1 MNKNEENNYKEYAKE
16 TTPDLWNRID
26 SNLPEGMYTKDSSL
40 EENNTKEKDNAQ
52 TNETIET
59 TSSKKGKIIKF
70 PTRKIY
76 TFAGL
81 IAACLFIVCIPL
93 IINSTKNRVSKENA
107 TFNTV
112 NKDSIDSNNIM
123 SNENAITDN
132 SIADNNND
140 NNKNNASNETE
151 NSIPGITNDNAD
163 NEQTNKDNTYNK
175 EDDNMHPIITLKVT
189 KHHTTD
195 IGLVYE
201 CVIISTSSKSIKPKD
216 TVFVTLR
223 KLSRHDLLHTYKP
236 GEEFTISLYDDT
248 FSSSSNNPYYA
259 YKMEK

>member
-1 MNKNEENNYKEYAKE
+1 MNKNEESNYKEYAKE

-26 SNLPEGMYTKDSSL
+26 NNLPEGMYTKDSSIG
-40 EENNTKEKDNAQ
+40 ENNTKEKDNVQ
-52 TNETIET
+52 TNETT
-59 TSSKKGKIIKF
+59 NSKEGKVIKF
-70 PTRKIY
+70 PTKKIY

-81 IAACLFIVCIPL
+81 IASCLIIVCIPL
-93 IINSTKNRVSKENA
+93 IFNSTKNRVSNKDAKFNA
-107 TFNTV
+107 V
-112 NKDSIDSNNIM
+112 NKDSIDSNNDNIT

-132 SIADNNND
+132 SMANNNND
-140 NNKNNASNETE
+140 NNKNNISNETE
-151 NSIPGITNDNAD
+151 NAIPGITNDDAD
-163 NEQTNKDNTYNK
+163 NEQSNKDNTYNK

-201 CVIISTSSKSIKPKD
+201 GIITSTSSKNIQPND
-216 TVFVTLR
+216 TAFVTLR
-223 KLSRHDLLHTYKP
+223 KLSRHDLFHTYEP

-248 FSSSSNNPYYA
+248 FTSSSDNPYYA